1 MKVITCVVV
10 GAGYAGIHAVNE
22 IRKALG
28 NRAVRMIVIDQKP
41 HHLRKVLLFKPAVTQ
56 TDVTI
61 PLNKIFPEGV
71 EFVQGIVS
79 TVKGN
84 ERMVEY
90 KDREGNGHVLSYD
103 ILVLAVGS
111 EIRQAQ
117 PEQGGIAL
125 TDVQAAGTVREQ
137 WKANMRQAM
146 IEKNQKERQR
156 LLTLTVA
163 GAGISGIE
171 MSAEFAYAMR
181 AEATKL
187 GIDPSE
193 VKVYLV
199 NAANR
204 LFLEG
209 PAKMARK
216 LEQKLRE
223 GGVNVLHGQ
232 KVLHEQA
239 GTVTLSTGS
248 TLPVGLC
255 VWSLGLSPNP
265 FLRQMGLP
273 VTARGQVE
281 VDASYRVIGA
291 TGMYS
296 IGDCARVVDPATG
309 RQDHM
314 TCKEATGQ
322 AARLGLIVR
331 ADLDGTPAPA
341 HKSYMDFYCIGLGPE
356 RGIVWTR
363 KWGLDIIL
371 TGKLGW
377 KLREFTWNMA
387 SMIK

>member
-1 MKVITCVVV
+1 MEVITCVVV
-10 GAGYAGIHAVNE
+10 GAGYAGIHAVDE
-22 IRKALG
+22 IRKTLSD
-28 NRAVRMIVIDQKP
+28 RPVRMIVIDHRP

-71 EFVQGIVS
+71 EFVQG
-79 TVKGN
+79 TVTTVNGN
-84 ERMVEY
+84 ERIVEY
-90 KDREGNGHVLSYD
+90 KDKEGNEQVLGYD

-125 TDVQAAGTVREQ
+125 TDVKAAETVREQ
-137 WKANMRQAM
+137 WLANMRQAM
-146 IEKNQKERQR
+146 REKNQQERQR
-156 LLTLTVA
+156 LLTLVVA

-181 AEATKL
+181 VEATKL
-187 GIDPSE
+187 GIDPNE
-193 VKVYLV
+193 IKVYLV

-204 LFLEG
+204 LFMEG
-209 PAKMARK
+209 PVKMAQK
-216 LEQKLRE
+216 LEQKLSE
-223 GGVNVLHGQ
+223 GGVSVLHGQ
-232 KVLHEQA
+232 KVLHEEA
-239 GTVTLSTGS
+239 GTVTLSTGR

-255 VWSLGLSPNP
+255 VWSLGLTPNP
-265 FLRQMGLP
+265 LLRKMGLP
-273 VTARGQVE
+273 VTTKGQVE
-281 VDASYRVIGA
+281 VDSSYRVIGT
-291 TGMYS
+291 TGVYS
-296 IGDCARVVDPATG
+296 IGDCARVVDATTG

-322 AARLGLIVR
+322 AARLGQIVR

-341 HKSYMDFYCIGLGPE
+341 HKSYIDFYCIGLGPE
-356 RGIVWTR
+356 KGIVWTR

-377 KLREFTWNMA
+377 KLREFTWNIA

>member
-1 MKVITCVVV
+1 MKAITCVVV
-10 GAGYAGIHAVNE
+10 GAGYAGIHAVHE
-22 IRKALG
+22 IRKTLS
-28 NRAVRMIVIDQKP
+28 NRAVRMMVIDHNP

-61 PLNKIFPEGV
+61 PLNTIFPEGV
-71 EFVQGIVS
+71 EFVQGTVRK
-79 TVKGN
+79 VKGN
-84 ERMVEY
+84 EKIIEY
-90 KDREGNGHVLSYD
+90 KDREGNEQVLGYD
-103 ILVLAVGS
+103 ILVLAAGS

-125 TDVQAAGTVREQ
+125 TDVKAAETVREQ
-137 WKANMRQAM
+137 WMANLRQAM
-146 IEKNQKERQR
+146 KEKNQKDRQR
-156 LLTLTVA
+156 LLTLVVA

-193 VKVYLV
+193 IQVYLV
-199 NAANR
+199 NAEKR

-216 LEQKLRE
+216 LEQKLGE
-223 GGVNVLHGQ
+223 GGVSVLHGQ
-232 KVLHEQA
+232 KVLHEHA
-239 GTVTLSTGS
+239 GTVTLSTGR

-265 FLRQMGLP
+265 LLRQMGLP
-273 VTARGQVE
+273 VTAQGQVE
-281 VDASYRVIGA
+281 VDASYRVIGT
-291 TGMYS
+291 TGVYS

-322 AARLGLIVR
+322 AARLGPIVR
-331 ADLDGTPAPA
+331 ADLDGTSAPT

-377 KLREFTWNMA
+377 KLREFTWNIA

>member
-1 MKVITCVVV
+1 MTAITCVVV
-10 GAGYAGIHAVNE
+10 GAGYAGIHAVHE
-22 IRKALG
+22 IRKTLS
-28 NRAVRMIVIDQKP
+28 NRAVRMIVMDHKP

-61 PLNKIFPEGV
+61 PLNEIFPEGV
-71 EFVQGIVS
+71 EFVQGIVR

-84 ERMVEY
+84 EKIVEY
-90 KDREGNGHVLSYD
+90 KDNEGNEQVLGYD

-125 TDVQAAGTVREQ
+125 ADVKAAEIVREQ
-137 WKANMRQAM
+137 WMANLRQAM
-146 IEKNQKERQR
+146 KKKHQKERQR
-156 LLTLTVA
+156 LLTLVVA

-193 VKVYLV
+193 IKVYLV
-199 NAANR
+199 NAEKR
-204 LFLEG
+204 LFKEG

-216 LEQKLRE
+216 LEQKLGE
-223 GGVNVLHGQ
+223 GGVSVLHGQ

-239 GTVTLSTGS
+239 GTVTLSTDR

-265 FLRQMGLP
+265 LLRQMGLP
-273 VTARGQVE
+273 VTAQGQVE
-281 VDASYRVIGA
+281 VDASYRVIGT
-291 TGMYS
+291 TGVYS
-296 IGDCARVVDPATG
+296 IGDCARVLDPATG

-322 AARLGLIVR
+322 AARLGPIVR
-331 ADLDGTPAPA
+331 ADLDGTPAPT

-377 KLREFTWNMA
+377 KLREFTWNIA